1 MKVLL
6 NILKFERKIIDSSV
20 IILIAVLSTVVI
32 IQVFCRYV
40 LNNSL
45 TWSEELARYA
55 QVWLIMLGSVI
66 LFRKKSH
73 LAIDIV
79 TASLPKKVKYFTDCI
94 VHIAIIVFFTIITFY
109 GITLTQNAARQ
120 FSPAMMLQMSW
131 VYAALPIGGF
141 LILLEEIPIFI
152 KHLINGF
159 PFGTRAKMMEED
171 IKTC

>member
-1 MKVLL
+1 MKVIS
-6 NILKFERKIIDSSV
+6 NIFKIERKIIDSSV
-20 IILIAVLSTVVI
+20 IILISVLSAVVI

-66 LFRKKSH
+66 LFRKKGH

-94 VHIAIIVFFTIITFY
+94 AHIAIIVFFTIITYY

-120 FSPAMMLQMSW
+120 FSPAMMMQMSW

-141 LILLEEIPIFI
+141 LILLEEVPIFF
-152 KHLINGF
+152 KHLVHEF
-159 PFGTRAKMMEED
+159 PFREKADDLEED
-171 IKTC
+171 IKSC